1 MRNGQRPSLPRQL
14 PGETDHGPI
23 IGKLLP
29 PLISDLARWMRRRT
43 WGDRRQRWVSPHFS
57 HLRVQMPRFR
67 CGARRIGGHTAMPEC
82 TAASARFAAL
92 ARSLRRSRR
101 CSSSPW
107 NHHVSSSR
115 LALVAKPCAIFRNRC
130 EKCGFRTIFLHAGAR
145 YRRSLS
151 VPGLDL
157 IRIN

>member
-1 MRNGQRPSLPRQL
+1 MRGSRDQAIESDAGRRSRAVDIGADSTQAGF
-14 PGETDHGPI
+14 GERDDRKVSMPNV
-23 IGKLLP
+23 
-29 PLISDLARWMRRRT
+29 ARS
-43 WGDRRQRWVSPHFS
+43 SPHFS

-67 CGARRIGGHTAMPEC
+67 CGARRIGGHTAMAEC

-107 NHHVSSSR
+107 HHHVSSSR
-115 LALVAKPCAIFRNRC
+115 LALVAKPCAIFHNRC